1 MKKIEFTLNGALR
14 QFDIEPD
21 ETLID
26 LLRRIGL
33 TGTKRGCDTGMCGSC
48 AVVMDGRAVNACILF
63 AFQAAGRTIDTI
75 EGVGDFDQPHPLQV
89 AMADAGAVQCG
100 FCTPGIVMTAKALLD
115 EKPDADEQDFRQ
127 HLDGNLCR
135 CTGYVKIK
143 EALLSCSANATVSG
157 EAS

>member
-115 EKPDADEQDFRQ
+115 EKPDADEEDFRQ

-143 EALLSCSANATVSG
+143 EALLSCSANATASG

>member
-1 MKKIEFTLNGALR
+1 MKTIEFTLNGALR

-26 LLRRIGL
+26 LLRRVGL

-48 AVVMDGRAVNACILF
+48 AVIMDGRAINACILF
-63 AFQAAGRTIDTI
+63 AFQAAGRTIETI
-75 EGVGDFDQPHPLQV
+75 EGIGDFDQPHPLQV

-100 FCTPGIVMTAKALLD
+100 FCTPGIVMTAKALLE
-115 EKPDADEQDFRQ
+115 EKPDADEADFRQ

-143 EALLSCSANATVSG
+143 EALLSCSANETASG

>member
-1 MKKIEFTLNGALR
+1 MKTITCTLNGVER
-14 QFDIEPD
+14 SFDIEPD

-26 LLRRIGL
+26 LLRRHNL

-48 AVVMDGRAVNACILF
+48 AIILDGKAVNACILY
-63 AFQAAGRTIDTI
+63 AFMVHGRTVETI
-75 EGVGDFDQPHPLQV
+75 EGVGDFDRPHALQT
-89 AMADAGAVQCG
+89 ALADAGAVQCG

-115 EKPDADEQDFRQ
+115 QKPDATEADLCH

-143 EALLSCSANATVSG
+143 EAVLSCSTAAKG
-157 EAS
+157 EAQ

>member
-1 MKKIEFTLNGALR
+1 MTMKSISFTLNGKKR
-14 QFDIEPD
+14 SFEIEPD

-26 LLRRIGL
+26 LLRRSRL

-48 AVVMDGRAVNACILF
+48 AVILDGRAVNACILF
-63 AFQAAGRTIDTI
+63 AFLVDGRSVETI
-75 EGVGDFDQPHPLQV
+75 EGVGDFDEPHPLQT

-100 FCTPGIVMTAKALLD
+100 FCTPGIVMTAKALL
-115 EKPDADEQDFRQ
+115 EQKPDATEKDFNL

-143 EALLSCSANATVSG
+143 EALLSCSSATGDKS
-157 EAS
+157 

>member
-1 MKKIEFTLNGALR
+1 MKTIEFTLNGALR

-26 LLRRIGL
+26 LLRRVGL

-48 AVVMDGRAVNACILF
+48 AVVMDGRAINACILF
-63 AFQAAGRTIDTI
+63 AFQAAGRTIETI

-89 AMADAGAVQCG
+89 AMTDAGAVQCG

-115 EKPDADEQDFRQ
+115 EKPDADEVDFRQ

-143 EALLSCSANATVSG
+143 EALLSCSTNAVASG